1 MNPSNRGESGEALE
15 CGSHAAALGGGTKSG
30 GCGHRTPKT
39 LRVKEPFKQ
48 VHPCPNGASSRFPA
62 SNDTGG
68 VIACFK
74 AGGEEKNG
82 WPRLCRPTPPA
93 VPAQDDKDPGDSP
106 HVTPSSS

>member
-1 MNPSNRGESGEALE
+1 VLQADAREP
-15 CGSHAAALGGGTKSG
+15 AAAWDDIPSSLPLL
-30 GCGHRTPKT
+30 RMT
-39 LRVKEPFKQ
+39 L
-48 VHPCPNGASSRFPA
+48 A

-93 VPAQDDKDPGDSP
+93 VPAQDDRAKELLPCFMANSAPYFMVNG
-106 HVTPSSS
+106 VPSLMAGYMVGMGTSLLR